1 MTRGTDLAAA
11 YRDALRERGHAP
23 DPAQLRAIAV
33 LEGVR
38 LRLHEPA
45 PRGGLR
51 DWLAGRRGRT
61 AATRGA
67 YLWGGVG
74 RGKTF
79 LMDLF
84 HAHAGVPTRRAHFHH
99 FMRDVHARLRGL
111 REREDP
117 LRDVADGIAGDC
129 RVQCLDEL
137 FVGDIADA
145 MVLGGLFAALIERG
159 VTLVCTSNQ
168 PPAELYRDGLQRQR
182 FLPAIALLER
192 HTELVHVDGGQD
204 YRLREL
210 ERAPLYLDSGAA
222 DADAQLAERFA
233 ALAGH
238 PGEQGGEIAVEGR
251 RIATR
256 CRAEDVAWFDF
267 AALCAGPRGTADY
280 VEIASEYHAVIVSAV
295 PVLDEAQDNEAR
307 RFVALVDEFYDR
319 GVKLVLSAAAPPERL
334 YAGERLRFEFA
345 RTASRLVE
353 MQSRAYL
360 AQPHRP

>member
-1 MTRGTDLAAA
+1 
-11 YRDALRERGHAP
+11 
-23 DPAQLRAIAV
+23 V
-33 LEGVR
+33 
-38 LRLHEPA
+38 
-45 PRGGLR
+45 
-51 DWLAGRRGRT
+51 
-61 AATRGA
+61 

-84 HAHAGVPTRRAHFHH
+84 HAHVGVTARREHFNH

-111 REREDP
+111 RNREDP
-117 LRDVADGIAGDC
+117 LRDVADAIAGDC

-145 MVLGGLFAALIERG
+145 MILAGLFESLIERG

-192 HTELVHVDGGQD
+192 HAELVHVDGEQD

-210 ERAPLYLDSGAA
+210 ERAPLYLDSNAA
-222 DADAQLAERFA
+222 DADTQLAERFA
-233 ALAGH
+233 AIAAH
-238 PGEQGGEIAVEGR
+238 PGEPGGEITVEGR
-251 RIATR
+251 SIATR
-256 CRAEDVAWFDF
+256 CRAEEVVWFDF
-267 AALCAGPRGTADY
+267 VAICAGPRGTADY
-280 VEIASEYHAVIVSAV
+280 VEIAREYHAVIVSAV
-295 PVLDEAQDNEAR
+295 PVLDAALDNEAR

-319 GVKLVLSAAAPPERL
+319 GVKLVLSAAASPDRI
-334 YAGERLRFEFA
+334 YVGERLRLDFA

-353 MQSRAYL
+353 MQSHEYL
-360 AQPHRP
+360 ARPHRP

>member
-1 MTRGTDLAAA
+1 MTRGGDLDAA
-11 YRDALRERGHAP
+11 YRHALRERGHAA
-23 DPAQLRAIAV
+23 DPAQLRAIAA
-33 LEGVR
+33 LEGLR

-45 PRGGLR
+45 PRGALR
-51 DWLAGRRGRT
+51 DWLAGRRG
-61 AATRGA
+61 AAPAIRGA
-67 YLWGGVG
+67 HLWGGVG

-84 HAHAGVPTRRAHFHH
+84 HAHVGVPARRSHFHH

-111 REREDP
+111 RDREDP
-117 LRDVADGIAGDC
+117 LLEVAEGIARDC

-145 MVLGGLFAALIERG
+145 MILGGLFAALIERG

-192 HTELVHVDGGQD
+192 HTELVHVDGGRD

-210 ERAPLYLDSGAA
+210 ERASLYLDSGAA
-222 DADAQLAERFA
+222 DAEAQLAERFT

-238 PGEQGGEIAVEGR
+238 PGEQGGEITVEGR

-267 AALCAGPRGTADY
+267 AELCAGPRGTADY
-280 VEIASEYHAVIVSAV
+280 VEIASEYHAVLVSAV
-295 PVLDEAQDNEAR
+295 PVFDATQDDAAR

-319 GVKLVLSAAAPPERL
+319 GVKLVVSAAAPPERI

-353 MQSRAYL
+353 MQSHAYL
-360 AQPHRP
+360 AEPHRP

>member
-1 MTRGTDLAAA
+1 MKRGLDLDTA
-11 YRDALRERGHAP
+11 YRRALGERRHAP
-23 DPAQLRAIAV
+23 DPSQLRAIAV
-33 LEGVR
+33 LEDLRQR
-38 LRLHEPA
+38 LQQPP
-45 PRGGLR
+45 PRNGLR
-51 DWLAGRRGRT
+51 GWLAGRRRP
-61 AATRGA
+61 ALATRGV

-84 HAHAGVPTRRAHFHH
+84 HAHVGVPARREHFHH

-111 REREDP
+111 RDREDP
-117 LRDVADGIAGDC
+117 LQDVAEAIAGDC

-145 MVLGGLFAALIERG
+145 MILAGLFDALIERG

-192 HTELVHVDGGQD
+192 HAELVHVDGGQD

-210 ERAPLYLDSGAA
+210 ERAPLYLDSNAA
-222 DADAQLAERFA
+222 DADARLAERFVA
-233 ALAGH
+233 IAGH
-238 PGEQGGEIAVEGR
+238 PGEPGGEITVEGR
-251 RIATR
+251 SIATR
-256 CRAEDVAWFDF
+256 CRAEEVAWFDF
-267 AALCAGPRGTADY
+267 AAICEGPRGTADY
-280 VEIASEYHAVIVSAV
+280 VEIAREYHAVIVSAV
-295 PVLDEAQDNEAR
+295 PVLDAARDNEAR

-319 GVKLVLSAAAPPERL
+319 GVKLVISAAAPPDRL
-334 YAGERLRFEFA
+334 YVGDRLRFEFA

-353 MQSRAYL
+353 MQSHEYL
-360 AQPHRP
+360 ARPHRP